1 MLDKTTVQIVTELDI
16 VAARQ
21 LGRNEAKAIGFNK
34 VDQARIATAISELA
48 KNIYLYANVGKIII
62 KRLAKNGDADRG
74 IAIIAID
81 KGPGIANV
89 GKVLEYSP
97 AVNNGSGLRAV
108 KRLVDLI
115 EIQSETG
122 MGTIVRIE
130 KWLR

>member
-1 MLDKTTVQIVTELDI
+1 MSDKTTVQIVTELDI
-16 VAARQ
+16 VSARQ

-48 KNIYLYANVGKIII
+48 KNIFLYASVGRIII
-62 KRLAKNGDADRG
+62 KRIGKNENSEKG

-81 KGPGIANV
+81 KGPGIPDV

-97 AVNNGSGLRAV
+97 MANNGAGLRAV
-108 KRLVDLI
+108 KRLMDLI
-115 EIQSETG
+115 EIQSEIG